1 MGASFLRR
9 TQTRPTTFLLVSYQI
24 GDHHMFTLKLE
35 LRENEADAPPHV
47 QDVYYEEDNAEND

>member
-1 MGASFLRR
+1 
-9 TQTRPTTFLLVSYQI
+9 
-24 GDHHMFTLKLE
+24 MFTLKLE